1 MRPVHQA
8 DIHQAAALT
17 GRGAGKPGS
26 VLAAEPSLLPSS
38 PLHRPVAMAV
48 NPKRQLGVARIEEE
62 GSVLLNQSDSILV
75 DFRVPE

>member
-1 MRPVHQA
+1 
-8 DIHQAAALT
+8 
-17 GRGAGKPGS
+17 
-26 VLAAEPSLLPSS
+26 
-38 PLHRPVAMAV
+38 MAV